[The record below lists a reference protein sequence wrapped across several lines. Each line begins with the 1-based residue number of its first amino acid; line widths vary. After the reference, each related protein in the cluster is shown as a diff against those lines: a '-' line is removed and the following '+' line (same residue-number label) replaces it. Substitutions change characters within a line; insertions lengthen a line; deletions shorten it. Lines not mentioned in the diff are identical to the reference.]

1 MRKANEAGLLV
12 GVLALLVLLW
22 LGGFVVFLDFTDF
35 GEPVVFAVDG
45 THVADELVEVEIL
58 DVVVFVRHG
67 KNIYFYTRWR
77 CRNKSGMTV

>member
-12 GVLALLVLLW
+12 GLLALLVLLL

-58 DVVVFVRHG
+58 DVVVFVWH
-67 KNIYFYTRWR
+67 
-77 CRNKSGMTV
+77 V

>member
-1 MRKANEAGLLV
+1 MVFVLTLL
-12 GVLALLVLLW
+12 ALLW

-58 DVVVFVRHG
+58 NVVVFVRH
-67 KNIYFYTRWR
+67 
-77 CRNKSGMTV
+77 S

>member
-1 MRKANEAGLLV
+1 MVLVLTLL
-12 GVLALLVLLW
+12 ALLW

-58 DVVVFVRHG
+58 NVVVFVWH
-67 KNIYFYTRWR
+67 
-77 CRNKSGMTV
+77 V

>member
-1 MRKANEAGLLV
+1 M
-12 GVLALLVLLW
+12 
-22 LGGFVVFLDFTDF
+22 FLDFTDF

-67 KNIYFYTRWR
+67 MNI
-77 CRNKSGMTV
+77 KII